1 MVLIERTPSAG
12 AAPFSPLQRSTPRV
26 SLEASP
32 PSDPI
37 LPYLWS
43 IKETID
49 ELRENPECYHAAL
62 EQLKIYVTECID
74 KYGDDYQY
82 STDPQLLKIWILYGD
97 AISDFDK
104 VYTHL
109 EEKRMFLEDA
119 LLYESYALFLFAQGR
134 VLEADKVYGIGISR
148 KAEPLDHL
156 KKMHI
161 DFLRQLE
168 SIVEEPDEDAQPE
181 PSRIQK
187 REFSVVDPWSD
198 STMSNLL
205 TKING
210 DLKKLTGYHKSNK
223 IYSGKVP
230 LTSSRNAL
238 KNKVVEL
245 GGRKYQI
252 KGFSGIGAFAKLYK
266 ASVDGNTEEI
276 VALKVQTPAFPWEFY
291 MYRQLDM
298 RISDIQL
305 VNYNNAHISNNFV
318 SRDCYGYAHEVHVFA
333 DVSVLVCNFLPYG
346 TLLYRP
352 FAGRYEFRFVVGQ
365 HMDEVLCIYYTIEM
379 LHMLETLHS
388 VGIIHGDFKPDN
400 ILVCYPSEELT
411 DDTFRSE
418 TRSGQNQGLCLVDW
432 GRGIDV
438 NLFSAGTEFLG
449 DCHTS
454 GLSCIEMQEER
465 SWTYQVDT
473 FGLCVVAHMMLH
485 GKEMSISKVP
495 GTGGSYMYQ
504 PKLAFK
510 RYWNVALWKQLFT
523 TLLNRGSDGNHVG
536 NLRSLRRSFQDYMC
550 SNHQLV
556 VNLNKLLAKQKS
568 SLCSS

>member
-1 MVLIERTPSAG
+1 MVLVERTPCAG
-12 AAPFSPLQRSTPRV
+12 AAPFSPLQRSTPRA
-26 SLEASP
+26 SREASP

-37 LPYLWS
+37 LPYLRS
-43 IKETID
+43 IKKAID
-49 ELRENPECYHAAL
+49 EIRAHPECYHTAL

-82 STDPQLLKIWILYGD
+82 STDPRLLKIWILYGD
-97 AISDFDK
+97 AVSDFDK

-119 LLYESYALFLFAQGR
+119 LLYESYALFLCAQGR
-134 VLEADKVYGIGISR
+134 ALEADKVYGIGISR

-161 DFLRQLE
+161 NFLKQLE
-168 SIVEEPDEDAQPE
+168 SIVEESDEDAQPK
-181 PSRIQK
+181 PSKIQK
-187 REFSVVDPWSD
+187 REFTVVDPWSD

-210 DLKKLTGYHKSNK
+210 GLKKLTGYHKSNK

-230 LTSSRNAL
+230 LTSSHNAL

-245 GGRKYQI
+245 GGRKYHI
-252 KGFSGIGAFAKLYK
+252 KGSSGTGAFAKLYK

-276 VALKVQTPAFPWEFY
+276 VALKVQKPAFPWEFY
-291 MYRQLDM
+291 IYRQLDM
-298 RISDIQL
+298 RISDIQRP
-305 VNYNNAHISNNFV
+305 S
-318 SRDCYGYAHEVHVFA
+318 YGYAHEVHVFA
-333 DVSVLVCNFLPYG
+333 DVSVLVCNFLPYE
-346 TLLYRP
+346 TLLD
-352 FAGRYEFRFVVGQ
+352 AINSHLVVGQ
-365 HMDEVLCIYYTIEM
+365 HMDEVLCIYYTMEM

-400 ILVCYPSEELT
+400 MLVCYPSEEIT

-418 TRSGQNQGLCLVDW
+418 TRSGQNQGLCLIDW

-438 NLFSAGTEFLG
+438 NLFPAGTEFLG
-449 DCHTS
+449 DCGTS
-454 GLSCIEMQEER
+454 GFSCIEMQEER

-485 GKEMSISKVP
+485 GEEMSIAKVP
-495 GTGGSYMYQ
+495 GTGGNYMYQ
-504 PKLAFK
+504 PKLSFK

-523 TLLNRGSDGNHVG
+523 TLLNPGSNGNHVG
-536 NLRSLRRSFQDYMC
+536 DLRSLRRSFQDYMC
-550 SNHQLV
+550 SNYQLV
-556 VNLNKLLAKQKS
+556 VKLNQLLAKQKA

>member
-298 RISDIQL
+298 RISDIQRP
-305 VNYNNAHISNNFV
+305 S
-318 SRDCYGYAHEVHVFA
+318 YGYAHEVHVFA

-346 TLLYRP
+346 TLLD
-352 FAGRYEFRFVVGQ
+352 AMNSRFVVGQ

-400 ILVCYPSEELT
+400 ILVCYPSVELT
-411 DDTFRSE
+411 GDTFRSE
-418 TRSGQNQGLCLVDW
+418 NEKR
-432 GRGIDV
+432 
-438 NLFSAGTEFLG
+438 FLG